1 MANGTLLSEP
11 PAEVSAPT
19 PLPAVLSTFRALR
32 HRNYR
37 LFFVGQAVSLVGT
50 WVQITALMWLAYQL
64 TGTSRWPSLV
74 AAAQLLPAFLFGAW
88 GGVLA
93 DRRPRRRL
101 LCQTQGAL
109 MALALTL
116 AVLTWAGVATVWHL
130 LLVATLTGLVNA
142 VDLPVRLAFLVD
154 MVGKDDVVNAVALNS
169 LTFNVAR
176 TAGPALGG
184 VLLLLQGPALCF
196 LLNGLSFLAVLT
208 ALARMGLEGPAAAPR
223 ERRGGWESLV
233 AGFRYVTRHGRLR
246 MLLPLT
252 GVMSLFGWP
261 ILALLPALAQ
271 RRLEVDGGGY
281 SSMLTAIGVGAL
293 CSAALVATFGS
304 IRRRRFF
311 LGAGVV
317 VAATG
322 MIGLSVAP
330 VLPMALGCCALV
342 GVGLVMFFATSQAVF
357 QLSAGDH
364 NRGRVMGIYSII
376 LAGANPLGNLLAGP
390 AADEWGEGLVL
401 CLLGGGILTC
411 ALVLLI
417 LFSPGERP
425 APS

>member
-1 MANGTLLSEP
+1 
-11 PAEVSAPT
+11 
-19 PLPAVLSTFRALR
+19 
-32 HRNYR
+32 
-37 LFFVGQAVSLVGT
+37 
-50 WVQITALMWLAYQL
+50 
-64 TGTSRWPSLV
+64 
-74 AAAQLLPAFLFGAW
+74 
-88 GGVLA
+88 
-93 DRRPRRRL
+93 
-101 LCQTQGAL
+101 
-109 MALALTL
+109 
-116 AVLTWAGVATVWHL
+116 
-130 LLVATLTGLVNA
+130 
-142 VDLPVRLAFLVD
+142 
-154 MVGKDDVVNAVALNS
+154 
-169 LTFNVAR
+169 
-176 TAGPALGG
+176 
-184 VLLLLQGPALCF
+184 
-196 LLNGLSFLAVLT
+196 
-208 ALARMGLEGPAAAPR
+208 
-223 ERRGGWESLV
+223 
-233 AGFRYVTRHGRLR
+233 
-246 MLLPLT
+246 
-252 GVMSLFGWP
+252 
-261 ILALLPALAQ
+261 LAQ